1 MATSRSRWGAA
12 LLGAALGFVSVLG
25 GLSWGRAV
33 TASPECAGIPPEWSV
48 ARSWNEAL
56 LDAIR
61 RDLPAP
67 TVHSR
72 NLFHVSAAMWDAWTA
87 YDAQSG
93 GVFVDEYHQPNDVA
107 AARRESISYAAYR
120 VLEWRYL
127 DSVGASDSIPE
138 FDRLMESLCYPI
150 DVTTIEGDSPAA
162 VGNRIAAAVIEAGRS
177 DGANEANGYAN
188 PSYRPVNAPLVVADS
203 GATMVDPNRWQ
214 PLQIEQMVSQNGIP
228 IQNGVQQFVGSQWGH
243 VSGFALPPGG
253 KTGMPID
260 PGPPPRLGDPATDQE
275 FKDAAVEV
283 IRYSSLLDPT
293 SGVVTDASPGSLG
306 ANPLGTYDGVGH
318 PLNPVTGEPYA
329 VESVPQGDLGRVLA
343 EFWADGPHSETPP
356 GHWNTLANAVSDE
369 LDPDLVIAGA
379 GPAVDRLEW
388 DVKLYLALNG
398 ATHDA
403 AIAAWG
409 LKGYYDSSRPI
420 SAIRYMGSL
429 GQSSEPDRASYDP
442 EGLPLAPGLV
452 ELVTQA
458 STQPGRRHADLAG
471 HEGEIAV
478 HAWVGRSDDP
488 ATGVGGV
495 GWILAVDW
503 LPYQMPTFVTPSF
516 AGYVSG
522 HSAFS
527 RAGAEVLAAFTGS
540 EYFPG
545 GLFEWTVP
553 AGSLKFEAGPDE
565 DVVLEWATYADA
577 SDQAGISRLYGGIH
591 FRFDDLRGRVI
602 GAECGRAAWDA
613 AQVYYGAPS

>member
-1 MATSRSRWGAA
+1 VSGSRSRWGAA
-12 LLGAALGFVSVLG
+12 VLGGALGCVAVFG

-33 TASPECAGIPPEWSV
+33 IDRPDCDGAHPEWSV

-67 TVHSR
+67 TVHAR
-72 NLFHVSAAMWDAWTA
+72 NLFHTSAAMWDAWAA
-87 YDAQSG
+87 YDTTAH
-93 GVFVDEYHQPNDVA
+93 GVFDDEDQEAADVA
-107 AARRESISYAAYR
+107 AARREAISYAAYR

-138 FDRLMESLCYPI
+138 FDALMQSLCYPTE
-150 DVTTIEGDSPAA
+150 VRTTEGNSPAA
-162 VGNRIAAAVIEAGRS
+162 VGNRVAAAVIEAGSS
-177 DGANEANGYAN
+177 DAANESGHYAD
-188 PSYRPVNAPLVVADS
+188 PTYHPVNDPLVVADS
-203 GATMVDPNRWQ
+203 GASMAHPNRWQ

-228 IQNGVQQFVGSQWGH
+228 LADGVQQFVGSQWGH
-243 VSGFALPPGG
+243 VTAFALPAGG
-253 KTGMPID
+253 RSSVPID
-260 PGPPPRLGDPATDQE
+260 PGPPPRLGNPATDQE
-275 FKDAAVEV
+275 FKDAVVEV
-283 IRYSSLLDPT
+283 IRFSSLLDPT
-293 SGVVTDASPGSLG
+293 SGVMVDVSPGSLG

-318 PLNPVTGEPYA
+318 PVNPVTGSPYPVDLVPEGDFGRA
-329 VESVPQGDLGRVLA
+329 VA

-356 GHWNTLANAVSDE
+356 GHWNTLANAVSDG
-369 LDPDLVIAGA
+369 LDPDLMIGGV

-403 AIAAWG
+403 AVAAWG
-409 LKGYYDSSRPI
+409 LKGHYDSSRPI

-429 GQSSEPDRASYDP
+429 GQSSKPGQASYDP
-442 EGLPLAPGLV
+442 EGLPLVPGLV
-452 ELVTQA
+452 EEVTPA
-458 STQPGRRHADLAG
+458 STRPGGRHEQLAG

-478 HAWVGRSDDP
+478 RAWAGRPDDP
-488 ATGVGGV
+488 ATATGGV
-495 GWILAVDW
+495 TWILAADW

-527 RAGAEVLAAFTGS
+527 RAGAEVLTAFTGS

-545 GLFEWTVP
+545 GLFRWTVP
-553 AGSLKFEAGPDE
+553 AGSLKFEAGPE
-565 DVVLEWATYADA
+565 HDVVLEWATYADA

-591 FRFDDLRGRVI
+591 FRFDDLRGRVV
-602 GAECGRAAWDA
+602 GSACGRAAWDK
-613 AQVYYGAPS
+613 AQLYFGVPS